1 MSVAP
6 EAAIEVTSA
15 MRPGAR
21 LRVPRLH
28 AEPDAARVAEAAA
41 GHAAVLLTGGEPT
54 LRADLPRLLAA
65 CAEAG
70 AAVRIRTDGLALG
83 RAAAL
88 APLQRAGLTGL
99 RVLLASARRD
109 AHDWL
114 VGLSGAAT
122 AASRAVRVATA
133 AGLPVEVEIPIARP
147 TAPLLAE
154 TVNVAARLGASAVHL
169 RLLGPAEVAPDDR
182 VALLAEPR
190 LLVGPLADARRAA
203 GRADLDWTDAGL
215 PSSLSPPP
223 PPATDPLQVAL
234 DGAPRALKVALLR
247 AAAGAP
253 TLRVIDVDHPDAA
266 ALLREAARM
275 GFRRVEVRADLSPLV
290 GLTDDEL
297 RRLRRIDAFESTAP
311 SPEVDALLARLA
323 RVNPDTELRS

>member
-154 TVNVAARLGASAVHL
+154 TVNVAARLGAFRPVVVVDYVREAYTYP
-169 RLLGPAEVAPDDR
+169 LGNVRITFDKQLAAGFDVRHFFDREMITTGAMDGTEMIMEVKFDEFLPGFVR
-182 VALLAEPR
+182 G
-190 LLVGPLADARRAA
+190 LLVPTVPPRMAISKFALCRRLADRNAWE
-203 GRADLDWTDAGL
+203 D
-215 PSSLSPPP
+215 
-223 PPATDPLQVAL
+223 
-234 DGAPRALKVALLR
+234 
-247 AAAGAP
+247 
-253 TLRVIDVDHPDAA
+253 
-266 ALLREAARM
+266 M
-275 GFRRVEVRADLSPLV
+275 
-290 GLTDDEL
+290 
-297 RRLRRIDAFESTAP
+297 
-311 SPEVDALLARLA
+311 
-323 RVNPDTELRS
+323 